1 MGWPGGVWGRTGDIF
16 IFSGGGR
23 GGGGVLAQIFVSF
36 KNENT
41 GVEVV
46 KNLLQRFVN
55 WTLPIHAIRIKRSWF
70 LQEYWLVIR
79 PCRKGVFWGS
89 WWTFW
94 FITDHYGIFSFSCR
108 NPSHLIDWTNNKF
121 SETFSFPSLNRSLH
135 FVWALVFL
143 SFKSANNQFTQYDV
157 LFLPRKQLSQELPR
171 VIF

>member
-1 MGWPGGVWGRTGDIF
+1 MRKK
-16 IFSGGGR
+16 R
-23 GGGGVLAQIFVSF
+23 GVLAQIFVSF

-70 LQEYWLVIR
+70 LQEYWLVIW

-108 NPSHLIDWTNNKF
+108 NPSDLIDWTNNKF
-121 SETFSFPSLNRSLH
+121 SKTFSFPSLNRSLH
-135 FVWALVFL
+135 FVWALVFYL
-143 SFKSANNQFTQYDV
+143 SRAQIINLLNTMFCFYQENN
-157 LFLPRKQLSQELPR
+157 
-171 VIF
+171 